1 MREWLRVEAHVPI
14 AGGNPAGTPDFIRSG
29 LPRTRPE
36 PDRHTPREHKVMSSM
51 SASEIARLQVC
62 LRRLLGSPELT
73 VNPPPRAGLSVEV
86 AVKGEVI
93 GTIHRDEDEGEV
105 SYALHMT
112 ILEEDLPAETAA
124 ARSRR

>member
-1 MREWLRVEAHVPI
+1 
-14 AGGNPAGTPDFIRSG
+14 
-29 LPRTRPE
+29 
-36 PDRHTPREHKVMSSM
+36 M

-86 AVKGEVI
+86 AVKGEVV
-93 GTIHRDEDEGEV
+93 GTIHRDEDEGEI

-112 ILEEDLPAETAA
+112 ILEEDLPAETTA